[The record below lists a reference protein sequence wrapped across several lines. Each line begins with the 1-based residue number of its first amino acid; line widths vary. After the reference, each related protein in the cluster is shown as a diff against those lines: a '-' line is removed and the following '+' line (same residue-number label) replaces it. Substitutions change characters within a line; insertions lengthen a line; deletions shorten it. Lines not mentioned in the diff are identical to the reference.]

1 MTTPLVFTDE
11 VTYIATP
18 CPEWCTLKPDHP
30 VDSVASDGRE
40 LRGHGRDSFGDFL
53 HAGADGYVEAPGVL
67 EYDVQI
73 QSDGDPLTSAQLRT
87 LAQDAL
93 AAAEWLEA
101 HR

>member
-1 MTTPLVFTDE
+1 MTITTTPL
-11 VTYIATP
+11 YIATP
-18 CPEWCTLKPDHP
+18 CPDWCTLEAGHP
-30 VDSVASDGRE
+30 VDSLVSTGRE
-40 LRGHGRDSFGDFL
+40 LRGQARDSFGDFL
-53 HAGADGYVEAPGVL
+53 HAGADEYVDAPGVL

-73 QSDGDPLTSAQLRT
+73 QSDGDPLTPAQLRT